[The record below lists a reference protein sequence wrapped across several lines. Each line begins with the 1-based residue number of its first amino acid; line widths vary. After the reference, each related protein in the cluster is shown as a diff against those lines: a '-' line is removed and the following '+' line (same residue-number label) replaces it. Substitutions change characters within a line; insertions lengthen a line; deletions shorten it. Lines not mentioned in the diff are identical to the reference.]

1 MFKINLKSR
10 IFVQLR
16 SNFRVQILLASK
28 FKIEIFMT
36 KINLRKSSFAIS
48 EIESLKGKQITTFI
62 FFFTKIRIDFR
73 EATTLMSDISGFFQ
87 GTNR

>member
-1 MFKINLKSR
+1 
-10 IFVQLR
+10 
-16 SNFRVQILLASK
+16 
-28 FKIEIFMT
+28 MT

-62 FFFTKIRIDFR
+62 FFTKIRINFR
-73 EATTLMSDISGFFQ
+73 EATTLMSDISGFFK